1 MASLRVPWSLWAAA
15 VAVALMVLTF
25 PGAGGREPPE
35 HFLFQMKFECF
46 FHNGTER
53 VRLLERHI
61 YDRQEIMH
69 FDSDMGLYEAVT
81 ELGRSEAQ
89 YRNSQKDFMDGK
101 RAAVD
106 TYCRHNYG
114 VIDGFSVQRRVEPTV
129 KVSQAKTKPLERHQ
143 TLVCSVTGFYPGDIQ
158 VQWLRNGQEQ
168 KEGVVHT
175 ELMRHGDWTFQ
186 VLVMLETTPKS
197 GDIYT
202 CHVEHSSLQ
211 GPVTV
216 EWRAQSESARSKMLS
231 GVGGL
236 VLGLIFLAVG
246 LTVHFKGR
254 KGHSGPQPAGL
265 LS

>member
-1 MASLRVPWSLWAAA
+1 MASLRVPGSLWAAA
-15 VAVALMVLTF
+15 GAVALMVLTF
-25 PGAGGREPPE
+25 SGAGGRETPE
-35 HFLFQMKFECF
+35 HFLYLTTSECY

-53 VRLLERHI
+53 VRFVDRYM
-61 YDRQEIMH
+61 YDRQEIVR
-69 FDSDMGLYEAVT
+69 FDSDVGVYEAVT
-81 ELGRSEAQ
+81 ELGRPVAQ
-89 YRNSQKDFMDGK
+89 YWNSQKDIMDRK

-106 TYCRHNYG
+106 RYCRHNYG
-114 VIDGFSVQRRVEPTV
+114 VIDGFSVQRRVQPTV

-197 GDIYT
+197 GDVYT
-202 CHVEHSSLQ
+202 CHVEHTSLQ
-211 GPVTV
+211 GPITV

-254 KGHSGPQPAGL
+254 KGHSGPRPAGL